1 MDPPLVSYQTAE
13 RDRSEAKLQG
23 LISGRP
29 YPEIDMQLKAK
40 PFGERQPVHWGSG
53 IASLKFNDA
62 GLFIRVACDL
72 VGDTVQGLDVV
83 FRHASGFRL
92 LDELDL
98 ARYWTSAHFPR
109 GFHVLEVEE
118 GGWLDEESQLQGY
131 VSPRR
136 EWLIATGNACVSI
149 FCSEDPVVE
158 DASWRRGTEAAVD
171 Q

>member
-1 MDPPLVSYQTAE
+1 MRLGTAT
-13 RDRSEAKLQG
+13 RKPNSRHSLADVH
-23 LISGRP
+23 I
-29 YPEIDMQLKAK
+29 PEIEMQLKAK
-40 PFGERQPVHWGSG
+40 PFGEQQPVHWGSDV
-53 IASLKFNDA
+53 ASLNFNDA

-83 FRHASGFRL
+83 FRHASAFRL

-131 VSPRR
+131 VNPRR
-136 EWLIATGNACVSI
+136 EWLIVTGNKCVSV
-149 FCSEDPVVE
+149 FCSKAPIVE
-158 DASWRRGTEAAVD
+158 DASWKRGTDAPCD
-171 Q
+171 